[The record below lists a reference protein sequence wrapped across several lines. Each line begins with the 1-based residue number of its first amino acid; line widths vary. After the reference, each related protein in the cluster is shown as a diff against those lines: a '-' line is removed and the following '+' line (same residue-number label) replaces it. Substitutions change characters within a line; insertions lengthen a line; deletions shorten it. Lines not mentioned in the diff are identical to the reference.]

1 MLLNKCRLQLELAL
15 ELCLSVQRA
24 VEEVLVSG
32 TELEGREGALLA
44 SLLLLGGQLAVLLGS
59 STMARLEELLA
70 WGERELC
77 PVTGGETGQHQSR
90 AQVRGLSCP
99 PNVSPP
105 PGESCPVRAAEPG
118 QSRSLVSSHWDR
130 GPRVHRET
138 GQSSQ

>member
-77 PVTGGETGQHQSR
+77 PVTGGETGHYQSR

-105 PGESCPVRAAEPG
+105 
-118 QSRSLVSSHWDR
+118 L
-130 GPRVHRET
+130 
-138 GQSSQ
+138 